1 MIQAPSQG
9 KILAMNHLEVAQE
22 VLDSV
27 LGYLGFPV
35 TVEIDRDSETL
46 NVASSDP
53 KLLIGHHGDRLEEIQ
68 YLVNRIVQNRV
79 PDARRFKVD
88 IDSYRAAQEYKMLED
103 ADAAAARAIA
113 TGQSVQLQPMNSSP
127 RRLIHNHF
135 KEHHKVE
142 TWSPSD
148 SARLKRVSIIPKNG
162 GEIGPDGAA

>member
-1 MIQAPSQG
+1 MD
-9 KILAMNHLEVAQE
+9 HLEVAQE
-22 VLDSV
+22 VLDSI

-35 TVEIDRDSETL
+35 TVEIDRETETL

-68 YLVNRIVQNRV
+68 YLVNRIVQDRI

-88 IDSYRAAQEYKMLED
+88 IDSYRAAQEYKMIED

-113 TGQSVQLQPMNSSP
+113 TGKSIKLQPMNSYQ
-127 RRLIHNHF
+127 RRLIHKHF
-135 KEHHKVE
+135 KDHPEVK

-148 SARLKRVSIIPKNG
+148 SARLKRVSVIPKNG
-162 GEIGPDGAA
+162 GETSSETDS